1 MARRIQ
7 PIFDAIL
14 ADSRLSSRDRDFVT
28 SLQTFYKR
36 KKMLTQGRRRALLV
50 IEEKLKAPIKAID
63 PETEKLIKKVSDRA
77 YHDRNDWAV
86 AFVADMRARL
96 LRGASLSAK
105 QKQAF
110 DNLVKRYNDDAQV
123 EELAWAEEFNT
134 NHRLK
139 FDYFVNYY
147 RNLGERTGE
156 TYYSAT
162 IRMSQSSS
170 DYVPSK
176 GWWKKTCEKPKTKAL
191 FLIMDSEPKFKA
203 GSYVTLRNSAR
214 SSAYGRSR
222 GILAGCGDWETKSLN
237 AEILDYPD
245 YPPFSAV
252 KGGKLVRILF
262 FGVSRPTLTEER
274 HLKKVTF
281 KGI

>member
-14 ADSRLSSRDRDFVT
+14 ADSRLSSRDRNFVT
-28 SLQTFYKR
+28 SLQTFYKH
-36 KKMLTQGRRRALLV
+36 KKMLTQGRRRALLM
-50 IEEKLKAPIKAID
+50 IEEKLKAPIRAID
-63 PETEKLIKKVSDRA
+63 PETEKLIKKISDRA
-77 YHDRNDWAV
+77 YNDRNDWAV
-86 AFVADMRARL
+86 AFMADMRARL
-96 LRGASLSAK
+96 LRDAPLSAK

-110 DNLVKRYNDDAQV
+110 DNLVKRYNDDAQAG
-123 EELAWAEEFNT
+123 ELAWAEEFNA

-156 TYYSAT
+156 MYYSAI
-162 IRMSQSSS
+162 IRKSRSSS
-170 DYVPSK
+170 DYLPSK
-176 GWWKKTCEKPKTKAL
+176 GWWEITCEKPKTKAL
-191 FLIMDSEPKFKA
+191 FLIMDTEPKFKT
-203 GSYVTLRNSAR
+203 GSYVTLRNSSR
-214 SSAYGRSR
+214 STAWQRSK
-222 GILAGCGDWETKSLN
+222 GILAGCGDWETRNLN

-262 FGVSRPTLTEER
+262 FGATRPTLTEER